1 MKVKDIDSIIEQVRH
16 LIHEVDVA
24 QNPKIHEADDDHL
37 WWFRLP
43 DLKQNVQIESADG
56 NCPFWLETSSMP
68 DAMHSLQ
75 LSSVAEVVGAITSY
89 LLEAGRS

>member
-1 MKVKDIDSIIEQVRH
+1 MKDIDTIIQQVRQP
-16 LIHEVDVA
+16 LPEVEVT
-24 QNPKIHEADDDHL
+24 QNPKIHEADDDNL

-43 DLKQNVQIESADG
+43 ALQQNVQIESADG

-68 DAMHSLQ
+68 DATHSLQ

-89 LLEAGRS
+89 LLEARRS